1 MTQQLPLRSELPL
14 ELTWQL
20 ELLYENQEVY
30 KEAVAYFK
38 EKVSTFAATYNGKL
52 ADKNLLLTSLAAYAD
67 IIEQLHHIS
76 AYGGLG
82 YETDKQN
89 DVYEDNMN
97 RLEDLY
103 EWQGQQLTFYD
114 NQLALLDPN
123 YLTLVSQSEAG
134 KPYEHFLKE
143 VLRQKE
149 THLSQEVEEVLSGL
163 DNSINNQ
170 YRQYLTMKLQDMSF
184 DSFTLGNQQ
193 YANSFNG
200 FEGEYEVHANPEVRA
215 KAWQSFHDG
224 LARYQNSAAI
234 NYINHVQTEKKMATL
249 RGFES
254 VFDYLLFNQKVDRE
268 AFNRQID
275 VIMTEFAPVMQRY
288 ARLLAKEHGFEKV
301 SLADI
306 KVSFSTQE
314 AATISVEKSRE
325 MIEDALSVLGEEY
338 RSIVKRAFDE
348 RWIDYPMNQTKSTG
362 GFCSTSYGGPSYILL
377 NWTNLLSEVLVLAHE
392 LGHAGHFQLTY
403 QHQNVLTP
411 EASLYFIEAPSTA
424 NEVIMCQYLLNQ
436 PISADQKRILI
447 AEFISRTYFHNMVT
461 HLLEADFQ
469 RKVYQAVDRGDVLNA
484 KRLNAFFKETLINF
498 WGDAVDIN
506 EGAELTWM
514 RQPHYF
520 MGLYSYTY
528 SAGLTIGTQIG
539 QKIAAKDKTAIENWL
554 EVLKAG
560 GTLGPIESAE
570 KAGVSMTDASAL
582 REAILFVDGLLDQIE
597 ALKQDK

>member
-1 MTQQLPLRSELPL
+1 MSKQLPLRSELPI

-20 ELLYENQEVY
+20 ELLYPDQAAY
-30 KEAVAYFK
+30 EATLDTFK
-38 EKVSTFAATYNGKL
+38 QAVSTFAAKYNGNL
-52 ADKNLLLTSLAAYAD
+52 SDQTLLLTSLVDYAA

-76 AYGGLG
+76 GYASLG
-82 YETDKQN
+82 YETDKTN
-89 DVYEDNMN
+89 EIYEDNMN

-114 NQLALLDPN
+114 NQLALLNPD
-123 YLTLVSQSEAG
+123 YLEAVSQTEAAA
-134 KPYEHFLKE
+134 PYVHFLDE
-143 VLRQKE
+143 VVRQKA

-184 DSFTLGNQQ
+184 APFTVDGQE

-200 FEGEYEVHANPEVRA
+200 FEGEFEVHPHPEVRA
-215 KAWQSFHDG
+215 KAWTSFHDG
-224 LARYQNSAAI
+224 LSRYQNSAAI

-249 RGFES
+249 RGFDS

-268 AFNRQID
+268 AYHRQID
-275 VIMTEFAPVMQRY
+275 VIMAEFAPVMQRY
-288 ARLLAKEHGFEKV
+288 ASLLAKEHGVEKV

-306 KVSFSTQE
+306 KISFSTEE
-314 AATISVEKSRE
+314 AATISIEESRV
-325 MIEDALSVLGEEY
+325 MIEEALSVLGEDY
-338 RSIVKRAFDE
+338 REVVRRAFDE

-362 GFCSTSYGGPSYILL
+362 GFCSTTYNGPSYILL
-377 NWTNLLSEVLVLAHE
+377 NWTGLLSEVLVLAHE

-403 QHQNVLTP
+403 QEQNVLTP

-436 PISADQKRILI
+436 PISAKQKRILI

-469 RKVYQAVDRGDVLNA
+469 RKVYQAVDEGKVLNA
-484 KRLNAFFKETLINF
+484 KRLNAFFKETLENF
-498 WGDAVDIN
+498 WGAAVEIN
-506 EGAELTWM
+506 DGAELTWM

-539 QKIAAKDKTAIENWL
+539 QKIADKDDKAIASWL

-560 GTLGPIESAE
+560 GTLGPVELAE
-570 KAGVSMTDASAL
+570 KAGVSMTDAAAL
-582 REAILFVDGLLDQIE
+582 REAIAFVDGLLDQIE
-597 ALKQDK
+597 SLKEA